1 MSHHLNCWAN
11 NIWAQYCNWKLMDWL
26 FIVHKCWHRSTY
38 NHFSRDEIKT
48 SKHLKCYEFGTND
61 LSGKTTYKLMTT
73 FLAVLFLRPRENNQ
87 EPLNLNC
94 RVILSNCQHHASS
107 RILYPWK
114 LMIYQELWI
123 MKTHVFFLEPDSV
136 IS

>member
-48 SKHLKCYEFGTND
+48 SKHLKYYEFGTND

-73 FLAVLFLRPRENNQ
+73 FLAVLYLRPRENNQ

-94 RVILSNCQHHASS
+94 QVILSAVCKKN
-107 RILYPWK
+107 
-114 LMIYQELWI
+114 I
-123 MKTHVFFLEPDSV
+123 MPLKTNDLPGIMNYENTCLLSWTWQCYFLD
-136 IS
+136 